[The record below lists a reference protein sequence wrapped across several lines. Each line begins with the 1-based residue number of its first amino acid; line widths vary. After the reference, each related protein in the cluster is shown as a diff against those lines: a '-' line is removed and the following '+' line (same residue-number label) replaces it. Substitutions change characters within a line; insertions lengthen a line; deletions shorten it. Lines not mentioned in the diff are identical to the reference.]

1 MNHSSLHPK
10 YITQNWNCLTWQTT
24 VVAWF
29 QYWQVSSIQDRNT
42 ASWLV
47 LIISTQLGSATKHK
61 ILGNTNWALIMLIT
75 DTMDTSLSK
84 LQETVKDRE
93 AWHAVLHGV
102 TKSRTRL
109 SDWTTTTLLRA
120 SYVFFQVT
128 LPTVLE
134 LHNTL
139 KLSLKMEGL
148 RLQRSWEA
156 CLKSHSKE
164 VVAMGIKLKLCNPNA
179 CKLKHSLFHSAC
191 LCLTGLEQRDGRVLN
206 QLRLR
211 EGKLNQQPNCAPG
224 KATTNPE

>member
-1 MNHSSLHPK
+1 M
-10 YITQNWNCLTWQTT
+10 
-24 VVAWF
+24 
-29 QYWQVSSIQDRNT
+29 R
-42 ASWLV
+42 WLD
-47 LIISTQLGSATKHK
+47 G
-61 ILGNTNWALIMLIT
+61 IT
-75 DTMDTSLSK
+75 DSMDTSLSK

-109 SDWTTTTLLRA
+109 SDWTTTLLRA

-191 LCLTGLEQRDGRVLN
+191 LCLTGLEQRDGSILN

-211 EGKLNQQPNCAPG
+211 ERKLNQQPNCAPG